1 MANNNKK
8 YWWLKLKADF
18 FTNTRIKKVR
28 RVAGGDTYVLIYLKM
43 QLLSLKNDGELY
55 FEGVEDN
62 MIDEIALE
70 IDEDAENVAVTVMYL
85 IKNEL
90 IEEVDKET
98 YSLTETKECIGS
110 ETAGA
115 SRVRKHREIKSNKKL
130 LQCNTDVTK
139 CNTEIEKELD
149 TEKELDIE
157 ITTTIKE
164 IVDYLN
170 ETQAA
175 EYTTLVETAM
185 TAFKAAK
192 DESKKKKPEEMSQV
206 ELEAYI
212 AALQAGTKYTP
223 ASAPKSFLDML
234 SEVDYA
240 RYNELLGIAAE
251 VKANTPKAPRQ
262 PMTEAQKAQRA
273 VKRQKTELS
282 KAQALLESLKAAS
295 AAYQVGQAE
304 TVGSVPSAEDEDY
317 IDSDDKE

>member
-18 FTNTRIKKVR
+18 FTNKRIKKLR

-70 IDEDAENVAVTVMYL
+70 IDEDVENVAVTVMYL

-110 ETAGA
+110 ETA
-115 SRVRKHREIKSNKKL
+115 STVRSRKHRKL
-130 LQCNTDVTK
+130 ISETKALQCNTDATK

-170 ETQAA
+170 EKVGTSYRASS
-175 EYTTLVETAM
+175 ERTKKLI
-185 TAFKAAK
+185 KARLN
-192 DESKKKKPEEMSQV
+192 E
-206 ELEAYI
+206 
-212 AALQAGTKYTP
+212 KYTVDDFKSVIDIKCRDWKNSTEWSKFLRP
-223 ASAPKSFLDML
+223 ETLFSNKFESYLQQAPKRVEDTEDNSEALAYFMAKGDGK
-234 SEVDYA
+234 EVDIE
-240 RYNELLGIAAE
+240 N
-251 VKANTPKAPRQ
+251 
-262 PMTEAQKAQRA
+262 
-273 VKRQKTELS
+273 
-282 KAQALLESLKAAS
+282 
-295 AAYQVGQAE
+295 
-304 TVGSVPSAEDEDY
+304 
-317 IDSDDKE
+317 IDF

>member
-1 MANNNKK
+1 MAKIILNPNYVEADDVKQLGK
-8 YWWLKLKADF
+8 YQFITDNATPPIDLVVWLEKSKANEKHPDGKPWIRLPKDNV
-18 FTNTRIKKVR
+18 TNR
-28 RVAGGDTYVLIYLKM
+28 A
-43 QLLSLKNDGELY
+43 Y
-55 FEGVEDN
+55 FSEDLFIATQVEG
-62 MIDEIALE
+62 
-70 IDEDAENVAVTVMYL
+70 
-85 IKNEL
+85 
-90 IEEVDKET
+90 EVDVEVK
-98 YSLTETKECIGS
+98 
-110 ETAGA
+110 TAAPRILGA
-115 SRVRKHREIKSNKKL
+115 TGVK
-130 LQCNTDVTK
+130 Q
-139 CNTEIEKELD
+139 
-149 TEKELDIE
+149 
-157 ITTTIKE
+157 E